1 MGLARLIAAG
11 LPVPPGFV
19 LDDAAFRAIAGE
31 LEILDE
37 DAIGHTLAEAQLRL
51 CNAELPAALV
61 REVEERA
68 APLGTLAV
76 RSSATI
82 EDGEAGAAAGVFS
95 SRTEIPAADV
105 WAAIRAVWTSA
116 LTPLAAA
123 YGRRRGGTIA
133 IGVIVQAF
141 VPGERVTVYTRAPGA
156 PEGARALIQRG
167 GELALVP
174 RSSSDPALVLALR
187 AEAAIGA
194 TGGADVEL
202 VGDVIVQARPVIHPV
217 IHPHLPVPPLILAP
231 LVADG
236 RHWRW
241 DVAHNP
247 DPLSL
252 AQIGLVERI
261 ERAELGPYAMRV
273 CGGYLYTAP
282 RGEPPVVTPPRS
294 GAALDARAR
303 EIEARIGASLG
314 LDIDPLVGR
323 LDPLA
328 ITSRGEPPPLE
339 EALARYLAFYEL
351 FGAELGPLIAAA
363 RSTLTAAQL
372 AGARPSAVEQTLL
385 AAART
390 EIDES
395 SAAERLGMLAPAWDV
410 AVPTY
415 GERRGILP
423 AAIRRARTIARALV
437 APSPPDERDD
447 LARAAAD
454 LAERDDHWFARA
466 QLLVRRAILARA
478 ATLGLDPD
486 DACWIPLD
494 ELLEGNALD
503 PDDVRRRASAAR
515 NAAARAGRWR
525 MPRSVG
531 GPPEAPVRALHGVGT
546 GPRITGRIVR
556 YPTLAAAISASA
568 GDVVVTRAV
577 TPALAVQ
584 VIGCAALVSETG
596 GLLDHGAALA
606 RELGITCVV
615 GCHDAWSL
623 LADGMVVTV
632 DGDAG
637 SVEIS
642 S

>member
-1 MGLARLIAAG
+1 VEL
-11 LPVPPGFV
+11 
-19 LDDAAFRAIAGE
+19 AGE
-31 LEILDE
+31 
-37 DAIGHTLAEAQLRL
+37 A
-51 CNAELPAALV
+51 
-61 REVEERA
+61 
-68 APLGTLAV
+68 
-76 RSSATI
+76 
-82 EDGEAGAAAGVFS
+82 
-95 SRTEIPAADV
+95 
-105 WAAIRAVWTSA
+105 
-116 LTPLAAA
+116 
-123 YGRRRGGTIA
+123 
-133 IGVIVQAF
+133 
-141 VPGERVTVYTRAPGA
+141 
-156 PEGARALIQRG
+156 
-167 GELALVP
+167 
-174 RSSSDPALVLALR
+174 
-187 AEAAIGA
+187 
-194 TGGADVEL
+194 
-202 VGDVIVQARPVIHPV
+202 IVQARPIIHPV
-217 IHPHLPVPPLILAP
+217 IQPRLPVPPLILAP

-261 ERAELGPYAMRV
+261 DRAEIVPYAMRV

-282 RGEPPVVTPPRS
+282 RGDPPVVTAPRS
-294 GAALDARAR
+294 RASLDARAR
-303 EIEARIGASLG
+303 ELDARIGAALG
-314 LDIDPLVGR
+314 LELDPLVGVT
-323 LDPLA
+323 DPLA
-328 ITSRGEPPPLE
+328 IALRGEPPPLE

-351 FGAELGPLIAAA
+351 FGSELGPLIAAA

-372 AGARPSAVEQTLL
+372 GGARTSAVEQTLL
-385 AAART
+385 AAARG
-390 EIDES
+390 ELEGYE
-395 SAAERLGMLAPAWDV
+395 AAERLGMLAPAWDV

-415 GERRGILP
+415 GERRGIVP
-423 AAIRRARTIARALV
+423 AAIRRARTIASTLV
-437 APSPPDERDD
+437 APPPPAETDD

-466 QLLVRRAILARA
+466 QLLVRRAVLARA
-478 ATLGLDPD
+478 AALGLDPD
-486 DACWIPLD
+486 DAFWIPLD
-494 ELLEGNALD
+494 ELLDGNVLD

-515 NAAARAGRWR
+515 NAAARAERWM

-531 GPPEAPVRALHGVGT
+531 GPPEAPARALHGVGT
-546 GPRITGRIVR
+546 GPRVTGRIVR
-556 YPTLAAAISASA
+556 YPTLAAAISAST

-577 TPALAVQ
+577 TPALAIQ

-623 LADGMVVTV
+623 LTDGMVVTV